1 MRNGTNWKA
10 AAAFFSLVMAS
21 LVSAQDPQFPMLPA
35 ATSLQAGTA
44 LGADP
49 DASALVGSV
58 LLPLTA
64 TGAGSL
70 SVNIRLGAHDTEF
83 LVDTGA
89 SMVTLSRSV
98 YRRLERAKLVRGERQ
113 VAGRLADGRMQL
125 MSVYR
130 LEALTLSPECQLRDV
145 EVLVLPGEGR
155 NLLGLNVL
163 TRFAPLTLHTQP
175 LGLELSHCDHRSD
188 VVAINQ
194 RAAP

>member
-1 MRNGTNWKA
+1 MRHGSNWKSV
-10 AAAFFSLVMAS
+10 AAFFSLVMAS
-21 LVSAQDPQFPMLPA
+21 LVSAQDAQFQPLPA
-35 ATSLQAGTA
+35 AASSYPRVEF
-44 LGADP
+44 GAAP
-49 DASALVGSV
+49 ETEAVLGSV

-64 TGAGSL
+64 TSAGSL
-70 SVNIRLGAHDTEF
+70 SVNIHLGSQDTEF

-98 YRRLERAKLVRGERQ
+98 YRRLERAELVRGERQ
-113 VAGRLADGRMQL
+113 VAGRLADGRLQL

-188 VVAINQ
+188 AVAATTH
-194 RAAP
+194 R

>member
-1 MRNGTNWKA
+1 MT
-10 AAAFFSLVMAS
+10 S
-21 LVSAQDPQFPMLPA
+21 LVSAQDAQMHAWPA
-35 ATSLQAGTA
+35 AASRQAEVEFD
-44 LGADP
+44 LRP
-49 DASALVGSV
+49 DVAGSV

-70 SVNIRLGAHDTEF
+70 SVNIRLGSQDTEF

-98 YRRLERAKLVRGERQ
+98 YRRLERAELVRGERQ

-130 LEALTLSPECQLRDV
+130 LETLTLSPECQLRDV

-155 NLLGLNVL
+155 NLLGLNAL
-163 TRFAPLTLHTQP
+163 THFAPLTLHTQP
-175 LGLELSHCDHRSD
+175 LGLELSHCDHRSEA
-188 VVAINQ
+188 VAVNH
-194 RAAP
+194 PDNP